1 MCNKLLKFMFQELDT
16 IVKNTKK
23 VLFDYIIKIIS
34 KSNSNEILFS
44 SPIEFPCEIDEDRY
58 YISKVKGVGY
68 NNDCVYTLV
77 EIDGQEDEED
87 MAHYSIDEII
97 KIASKL
103 TKQ

>member
-1 MCNKLLKFMFQELDT
+1 MSQELDT
-16 IVKNTKK
+16 IVSNTRKA
-23 VLFDYIIKIIS
+23 LFDYIIKVMS
-34 KSNSNEILFS
+34 KIGTKEITFS

-58 YISKVKGVGY
+58 YINQVTGVGY
-68 NNDCVYTLV
+68 NNDYIYTLV

-103 TKQ
+103 TTQYESNK

>member
-1 MCNKLLKFMFQELDT
+1 MSQELDA

-23 VLFDYIIKIIS
+23 VLFDYITKIIS
-34 KSNSNEILFS
+34 KSNSNKIFFS

-58 YISKVKGVGY
+58 YVKQVKGVGY
-68 NNDCVYTLV
+68 NNDYIYTLV
-77 EIDGQEDEED
+77 EVDEQEDEED

>member
-1 MCNKLLKFMFQELDT
+1 MSLELDA

-23 VLFDYIIKIIS
+23 VLFDYITKIIL

-58 YISKVKGVGY
+58 YINQVTGVGY

-77 EIDGQEDEED
+77 EVDRQKDEED
-87 MAHYSIDEII
+87 MAHYSIDEIV

-103 TKQ
+103 TTQYESSK